1 MDRQTDGRLQT
12 LVTVDGI
19 FNLTHENEAV
29 EKSSRLFYM
38 LYCEV
43 MKTERDVRTK
53 LLITYTAFH

>member
-12 LVTVDGI
+12 LVTVDGT

-29 EKSSRLFYM
+29 EKSGTLFYM

-53 LLITYTAFH
+53 LLITYTVFH